1 MKKYVLIFAAAV
13 MVLSVAMPA
22 VADVEFLYGGQFRFR
37 INSSD
42 GNMSGTE
49 EGGYYGN
56 FAPQAYST
64 AVPGKPNGYWNANDN
79 RRYID
84 QRLRLYFT
92 FQGSPNLKVVTKFEV
107 GDTTWGDPGV
117 GASALGQRTGQNGGG
132 QIGADSTSIEV
143 KNAYLQFNVP
153 RIPTTSIIGI
163 QTITLLDSWILDDDF
178 SAAVFVTKLDPFR
191 VTVGYIGGQYGAE
204 RRYGSGS
211 PPMSS
216 TSGFDNTFLAYTN
229 QSLNL
234 DTVFGAVDFSCAPW
248 KATVVGLFQDGHQ
261 TTTSFDPTT
270 LNTPVTAY
278 TGFSNNGFLPNFQ
291 NISQNNLFDLG
302 VNVTYKTD
310 WLLGYVNFVQNLGS
324 VSYVDPIP
332 IETLGK
338 LITTGTNKGKFSP
351 RTDGTL
357 SESDYHGYMID
368 AGLTY
373 FCTPFTFNVGGFVTS
388 GPEFSSNVGSNGI
401 GSSSPAFNTGTKAVT
416 ARSLDG
422 AIIKVQPGGE
432 LPGSEIAPFRMMTS
446 TDVSWFTYPLATAKY
461 SSEIIGGGVLGDDVY
476 IERGYKQGI
485 GAGTIESGGPG
496 AGGLAGTM
504 YWRGYGF
511 PSNLY
516 TINAGTSYQLC
527 PGTKLSAS
535 YWYWGTPD
543 AVPVA
548 FDQSSLFHISGPAS
562 LKSGL
567 YGATAYQMSSTIGN
581 ELNFYV
587 DQKVVDN
594 LTLTLVGAY
603 LFADPAFCPL
613 PVPTATV
620 TGTGATQTVS
630 IFGTGLTQI
639 NAAKY
644 LTPANTD
651 SWKLGARLQWN
662 F

>member
-1 MKKYVLIFAAAV
+1 
-13 MVLSVAMPA
+13 
-22 VADVEFLYGGQFRFR
+22 LY
-37 INSSD
+37 
-42 GNMSGTE
+42 
-49 EGGYYGN
+49 
-56 FAPQAYST
+56 
-64 AVPGKPNGYWNANDN
+64 
-79 RRYID
+79 
-84 QRLRLYFT
+84 
-92 FQGSPNLKVVTKFEV
+92 
-107 GDTTWGDPGV
+107 
-117 GASALGQRTGQNGGG
+117 
-132 QIGADSTSIEV
+132 
-143 KNAYLQFNVP
+143 
-153 RIPTTSIIGI
+153 
-163 QTITLLDSWILDDDF
+163 
-178 SAAVFVTKLDPFR
+178 
-191 VTVGYIGGQYGAE
+191 
-204 RRYGSGS
+204 
-211 PPMSS
+211 
-216 TSGFDNTFLAYTN
+216 
-229 QSLNL
+229 
-234 DTVFGAVDFSCAPW
+234 
-248 KATVVGLFQDGHQ
+248 QDGHQ
-261 TTTSFDPTT
+261 TNISFDPTT
-270 LNTPVTAY
+270 LNTPVSAY
-278 TGFSNNGFLPNFQ
+278 TGFSNNGFVPSFT

-302 VNVTYKTD
+302 ANVTYKTD

-324 VSYVDPIP
+324 VSYVNPLS
-332 IETLGK
+332 IESVGTTTVK
-338 LITTGTNKGKFSP
+338 LNKSGVRSGTGLFTTKI
-351 RTDGTL
+351 DGTI

-401 GSSSPAFNTGTKAVT
+401 GQTTPTFNTGTKATTVT
-416 ARSLDG
+416 FDG
-422 AIIKVQPGGE
+422 QKIKVPVGGE
-432 LPGSEIAPFRMMTS
+432 IPLPGSEIAPFRMMTS

-476 IERGYKQGI
+476 IERGYKNGLS
-485 GAGTIESGGPG
+485 ASTIESSGPG

-516 TINAGTSYQLC
+516 TLNAGTSYQLC

-548 FDQSSLFHISGPAS
+548 FDASSKFLISGTGKTA
-562 LKSGL
+562 L
-567 YGATAYQMSSTIGN
+567 YGATAYQMSSSIGN

-603 LFADPAFCPL
+603 LFADAAFCPL

-620 TGTGATQTVS
+620 TGTGTTQTVS
-630 IFGTGLTQI
+630 IFGTGVTQI

-644 LTPANTD
+644 LVPAATD

>member
-1 MKKYVLIFAAAV
+1 M
-13 MVLSVAMPA
+13 
-22 VADVEFLYGGQFRFR
+22 
-37 INSSD
+37 
-42 GNMSGTE
+42 
-49 EGGYYGN
+49 
-56 FAPQAYST
+56 
-64 AVPGKPNGYWNANDN
+64 
-79 RRYID
+79 
-84 QRLRLYFT
+84 
-92 FQGSPNLKVVTKFEV
+92 
-107 GDTTWGDPGV
+107 
-117 GASALGQRTGQNGGG
+117 
-132 QIGADSTSIEV
+132 
-143 KNAYLQFNVP
+143 
-153 RIPTTSIIGI
+153 
-163 QTITLLDSWILDDDF
+163 
-178 SAAVFVTKLDPFR
+178 
-191 VTVGYIGGQYGAE
+191 
-204 RRYGSGS
+204 
-211 PPMSS
+211 
-216 TSGFDNTFLAYTN
+216 
-229 QSLNL
+229 
-234 DTVFGAVDFSCAPW
+234 
-248 KATVVGLFQDGHQ
+248 
-261 TTTSFDPTT
+261 
-270 LNTPVTAY
+270 
-278 TGFSNNGFLPNFQ
+278 
-291 NISQNNLFDLG
+291 
-302 VNVTYKTD
+302 
-310 WLLGYVNFVQNLGS
+310 
-324 VSYVDPIP
+324 
-332 IETLGK
+332 
-338 LITTGTNKGKFSP
+338 
-351 RTDGTL
+351 
-357 SESDYHGYMID
+357 
-368 AGLTY
+368 
-373 FCTPFTFNVGGFVTS
+373 
-388 GPEFSSNVGSNGI
+388 
-401 GSSSPAFNTGTKAVT
+401 
-416 ARSLDG
+416 
-422 AIIKVQPGGE
+422 
-432 LPGSEIAPFRMMTS
+432 PGSEIAPFRMMTS

-630 IFGTGLTQI
+630 IFGTGPTQI